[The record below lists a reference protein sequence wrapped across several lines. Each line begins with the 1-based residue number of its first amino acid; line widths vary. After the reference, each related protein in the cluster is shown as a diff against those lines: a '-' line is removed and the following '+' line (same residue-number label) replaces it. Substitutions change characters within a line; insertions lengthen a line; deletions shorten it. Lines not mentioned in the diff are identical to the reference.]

1 MEFLLFLG
9 GCYII
14 YVLFFKKQK
23 NSKPMSNQP
32 QKEKNN
38 WDNFK
43 IEASSQ
49 RTKPQKELNV
59 NEELDDNL
67 ATFTIS
73 YGYEE
78 EVSKNKTLGRWINSG
93 ESVVVNGLKIT
104 SGNFYFGGQLSSL
117 DGYGT
122 EASLIDDSLQVSSI
136 LTLDSHTFEDDSL
149 GYWPKYISLS
159 SRCRGVY
166 LNWLASDR
174 SKADMPIGYI
184 FIYFYG
190 LERRIVVDAI
200 QGNVEN
206 FEYISLFDELQR
218 LRAIY
223 SHNRSF
229 WNYSTRLLELMCL
242 SKPDIVSFQE
252 NEFSPS
258 NDSLLF
264 KHNLATTV
272 DGGEPIIAEL
282 ALAWVK
288 FYPEYNLRTPA
299 RRCDVEFAKLFKLRY
314 TAKFGDGLVVK
325 PNKTR
330 LKIEYLAA
338 SSSIRGVNIE
348 QQDLPDPSVLKA
360 PVKKLI
366 AVADSC
372 TDDLDA
378 YSRYLGKKGTSKN
391 DVAAVMLLPEELA
404 NAESSSVIGGFKDW
418 ADNNIS
424 ANNGLVTVADFWKHT
439 GTPLPAKINK
449 KETELIQNLAQK
461 AGYGIA
467 PDSRYHN
474 AKPTPEGVLVLFPEG
489 YGDFFE
495 PSKAFNDVGMA
506 LRLGSMV
513 ANIDS
518 DVDES
523 ELNMLHQLITHNI
536 KLSPTEKSS
545 LNAYLTWRLNTP
557 ANMTGLKAR
566 LEKLGDKEK
575 AAVSLI
581 LVGVSLADGK
591 IDPAEIK
598 QLEKLYI
605 ALGLDRSLVTSDIH
619 RLSSSKTTTQITPT
633 STTSTMS
640 TVQGQDKPSFELDED
655 ILALHESETK
665 DVQSMLGAIFVD
677 EELESLNEKQ
687 VESSSGQSVDGLEA
701 SHYELYQS
709 LISKEKWARK
719 EVTVLCQKLGLMID
733 GAIETIN
740 DWSFDKVDAPVL
752 DDDDDIYVDLEV
764 VEELEG

>member
-9 GCYII
+9 GCYIV
-14 YVLFFKKQK
+14 YVLFFKQQK
-23 NSKPMSNQP
+23 NSKPMSNYP
-32 QKEKNN
+32 QKVKDE
-38 WDNFK
+38 WGNFK
-43 IEASSQ
+43 VEASSQ
-49 RTKPQKELNV
+49 RSRSQNEQST
-59 NEELDDNL
+59 NEELDDDL

-78 EVSKNKTLGRWINSG
+78 EVSKNKTLGRWISPG
-93 ESVVVNGLKIT
+93 ESVVVHGRKIT
-104 SGNFYFGGQLSSL
+104 NGNFYFGGQLSSL

-136 LTLDSHTFEDDSL
+136 STLDSHTLEDDSL

-159 SRCRGVY
+159 ARCRGVY
-166 LNWLASDR
+166 LDWLASDR
-174 SKADMPIGYI
+174 SKPDMPIGYI

-190 LERRIVVDAI
+190 LERRVVVDAA
-200 QGNVEN
+200 QGNVED

-229 WNYSTRLLELMCL
+229 FNYSTRLLELMCL
-242 SKPDIVSFQE
+242 TQPDIVSLQE
-252 NEFSPS
+252 DEFSPGS
-258 NDSLLF
+258 DSLLF
-264 KHNLATTV
+264 KYHLATTV
-272 DGGEPIIAEL
+272 HDEEPIPAEM

-299 RRCDVEFAKLFKLRY
+299 RRCDVEFAKLFKSKY
-314 TAKFGDGLVVK
+314 TETFGEGLVVK

-330 LKIEYLAA
+330 LKLEYWPA
-338 SSSIRGVNIE
+338 SSSIRGVKIE
-348 QQDLPDPSVLKA
+348 QQDLPDPSVLKT

-366 AVADSC
+366 TIADSC
-372 TDDLDA
+372 TSELDA

-391 DVAAVMLLPEELA
+391 DVAAVMLLPDELA

-418 ADNNIS
+418 ADKSIS
-424 ANNGLVTVADFWKHT
+424 ANKGLVTVADFWAHT

-449 KETELIQNLAQK
+449 KETELIQSLAQK
-461 AGYGIA
+461 AGFGIA

-474 AKPTPEGVLVLFPEG
+474 AKLTLDGKVVLFIG
-489 YGDFFE
+489 GHGDFFE
-495 PSKAFNDVGMA
+495 PSKAFNEVGMA

-523 ELNMLHQLITHNI
+523 ELNVLHQLIAHNT

-557 ANMTGLKAR
+557 ANMIGLKAR

-575 AAVSLI
+575 AAVSHILI
-581 LVGVSLADGK
+581 GVSLADGK
-591 IDPAEIK
+591 IDPTEIK
-598 QLEKLYI
+598 QLEKLYT
-605 ALGLDRSLVTSDIH
+605 ALGLDKSLVTSDIH
-619 RLSSSKTTTQITPT
+619 RFSSSKTSTQVSPIST
-633 STTSTMS
+633 SPVKS
-640 TVQGQDKPSFELDED
+640 TVQDQDKPSFELDEN
-655 ILALHESETK
+655 ILALHESETN
-665 DVQSMLGAIFVD
+665 DVQTMLGAIFVD
-677 EELESLNEKQ
+677 EEPEPQNEKQ
-687 VESSSGQSVDGLEA
+687 VKSSSGQSAGGLEA
-701 SHYELYQS
+701 SHHELYQS

-719 EVTVLCQKLGLMID
+719 EVAELCQKLDLMID

-740 DWSFDKVDAPVL
+740 DWSFDMVDAPVL